1 LIDEVQMN
9 GIARLAFILLFF
21 TISLAA
27 QEMPR
32 VEIFGGYALARID
45 DSQGLTGG
53 HINQNGWNAAVAV
66 NINKYMGGVAD
77 FGGYYGTHRLPP
89 FTALTCPTCP
99 MTTPSPFQASTKFH
113 TFMFGPQVSFRLHSV
128 TPFLHALFGA
138 AHEHGELVPSVASVS
153 SSASGFAWA
162 AGGGVDINFAHR
174 FAYRVQGDFMRFSL
188 IKFQPDENNW
198 RFSTGLVF
206 RFGG

>member
-1 LIDEVQMN
+1 MN

-21 TISLAA
+21 AVSLAA
-27 QEMPR
+27 QETPR
-32 VEIFGGYALARID
+32 AEIFGGYALARID
-45 DSQGLTGG
+45 DSRGLTGG
-53 HINQNGWNAAVAV
+53 HITQNGWNAAVAV
-66 NINKYMGGVAD
+66 NINKHLGGVAD

-113 TFMFGPQVSFRLHSV
+113 TFLFGPQVSFRLHSV

-138 AHEHGELVPSVASVS
+138 AHEHGELVPAVPFVSPSV
-153 SSASGFAWA
+153 SGFAWA
-162 AGGGVDINFAHR
+162 AGGGVDISFSRR
-174 FAYRVQGDFMRFSL
+174 FAYRVQGDYMRFSL
-188 IKFQPDENNW
+188 IKFQPDENNA